1 MQVKQG
7 TGQVVLLTGEAG
19 IGKSRIVHSL
29 HEQIVK
35 QPRVRLFYQCSPYHT
50 NSALYP
56 FIRQLERA
64 ARLEREDTDEQRLD
78 RLEALLARSAN
89 KDPGIGALIAALL
102 SIPTGARYRPLRM
115 SPQQQKERTLSALL
129 EQLEGLAAQQLVL
142 VIFEDVHWVDP
153 TSQELL
159 DRIVDRVQ
167 GLPVLL
173 VITFRLDY
181 APPWSGQAHV
191 TLLTLN
197 RLNHDLG
204 AAMVRELT
212 GRKELPQEVLEQ
224 IVIKTDGIPLFVEE
238 LTKTVL
244 GSGFLEERQD
254 RFAVVG
260 PLPEHAIPTSLKDS
274 LMARLDQLAPVKDVA
289 QIGAV
294 IGREFSYELLAEVS
308 VLSDDELD
316 EALER
321 LTRSELIFRRGVPHN
336 ARYLFKHALVQDAA
350 YESLL
355 KSRRQQLHAH
365 IAQVLEDRFPERTE
379 VEPELLA
386 HHYTEAGLTEPAVTY
401 WQHAGERAVVR
412 SAHLEAIGHL
422 NNGLRV
428 LRDSPEG
435 PDRTRQELNLQSTLG
450 PPLIATKGYGAT
462 DVMNVYTRA
471 RELWRE
477 VGDTAQLCPILYG
490 LWTCHTTRAEYQTA
504 QTQCRDLLDAAESTQ
519 DEAFLLDA
527 HVAWSCTSF
536 FIGEFDLA
544 REHAYRGM
552 TLYDPQR
559 HRFHALQNPG
569 VVCRAV
575 SALALWFLGYPQ
587 QALTRCR
594 ETLSLAREL
603 SHPFSLVVALTW
615 FAMLYQYCRDAREA
629 QALAEEAM
637 AISSELSFSNWLSVA
652 AMVRGWALADQG
664 QQAEGRDQVRES
676 AAVAEAMG
684 TRIWQPY
691 GLSLLTETCEKL
703 GRLPRR
709 SQSWPRR

>member
-1 MQVKQG
+1 
-7 TGQVVLLTGEAG
+7 
-19 IGKSRIVHSL
+19 
-29 HEQIVK
+29 
-35 QPRVRLFYQCSPYHT
+35 
-50 NSALYP
+50 
-56 FIRQLERA
+56 
-64 ARLEREDTDEQRLD
+64 
-78 RLEALLARSAN
+78 
-89 KDPGIGALIAALL
+89 
-102 SIPTGARYRPLRM
+102 
-115 SPQQQKERTLSALL
+115 
-129 EQLEGLAAQQLVL
+129 
-142 VIFEDVHWVDP
+142 
-153 TSQELL
+153 
-159 DRIVDRVQ
+159 
-167 GLPVLL
+167 
-173 VITFRLDY
+173 
-181 APPWSGQAHV
+181 
-191 TLLTLN
+191 
-197 RLNHDLG
+197 
-204 AAMVRELT
+204 
-212 GRKELPQEVLEQ
+212 
-224 IVIKTDGIPLFVEE
+224 
-238 LTKTVL
+238 
-244 GSGFLEERQD
+244 
-254 RFAVVG
+254 
-260 PLPEHAIPTSLKDS
+260 
-274 LMARLDQLAPVKDVA
+274 MARLDQLAPVKDVA

-401 WQHAGERAVVR
+401 WQHAGERAVAR

-664 QQAEGRDQVRES
+664 QQAEGRDQVCES

-691 GLSLLTETCEKL
+691 GLSLLAETCEKAGQAAEAQPKLAEALTVAKKSGERYWEAELHRQKGLLLLAGSKNDPAVAEACLSKLIDVSRRQQAKSLELRAATSLSRLWLRQGKRSEALNLLAPIYDWFTEGFDTADLKEAKVLLEEL
-703 GRLPRR
+703 G
-709 SQSWPRR
+709 

>member
-1 MQVKQG
+1 MADDIAQWLERLGLGRYAHAFLDSDVSLDVLRHLTDQDLKDLGLSLGHRQKLLAAITTLPGEVEARVTNDRSPKAEGERRQLSVMFCDLAGSTALAERLDPEEMRDVIRSYQDTVTREITRFDGHVAKFMGDGVLAYFGWPNAHEDDAERAVRSGIEIAAAMRRLSTPAREPMEVRVGIATGLVVVGDLIGEGAATEEAAVGATPNLAARLQDIAAGNTVVIADGTRELLGGRFVCENLGNRNLKGFSEAAQVWHVVRPIEAESRFAATRGPRLTQLVGRTEELDLLGRRWMQVKQG

-89 KDPGIGALIAALL
+89 QDPGIGALIAALL
-102 SIPTGARYRPLRM
+102 LIPTGARYRPLRM

-129 EQLEGLAAQQLVL
+129 EQLEGLAAQQPVL

-260 PLPEHAIPTSLKDS
+260 PLPEHAIPTSL
-274 LMARLDQLAPVKDVA
+274 
-289 QIGAV
+289 
-294 IGREFSYELLAEVS
+294 
-308 VLSDDELD
+308 
-316 EALER
+316 
-321 LTRSELIFRRGVPHN
+321 
-336 ARYLFKHALVQDAA
+336 
-350 YESLL
+350 
-355 KSRRQQLHAH
+355 
-365 IAQVLEDRFPERTE
+365 
-379 VEPELLA
+379 
-386 HHYTEAGLTEPAVTY
+386 
-401 WQHAGERAVVR
+401 
-412 SAHLEAIGHL
+412 
-422 NNGLRV
+422 
-428 LRDSPEG
+428 
-435 PDRTRQELNLQSTLG
+435 
-450 PPLIATKGYGAT
+450 
-462 DVMNVYTRA
+462 
-471 RELWRE
+471 
-477 VGDTAQLCPILYG
+477 
-490 LWTCHTTRAEYQTA
+490 
-504 QTQCRDLLDAAESTQ
+504 
-519 DEAFLLDA
+519 
-527 HVAWSCTSF
+527 
-536 FIGEFDLA
+536 
-544 REHAYRGM
+544 
-552 TLYDPQR
+552 
-559 HRFHALQNPG
+559 
-569 VVCRAV
+569 
-575 SALALWFLGYPQ
+575 
-587 QALTRCR
+587 
-594 ETLSLAREL
+594 
-603 SHPFSLVVALTW
+603 
-615 FAMLYQYCRDAREA
+615 
-629 QALAEEAM
+629 
-637 AISSELSFSNWLSVA
+637 
-652 AMVRGWALADQG
+652 
-664 QQAEGRDQVRES
+664 
-676 AAVAEAMG
+676 
-684 TRIWQPY
+684 
-691 GLSLLTETCEKL
+691 
-703 GRLPRR
+703 
-709 SQSWPRR
+709 